1 MLKRNTKF
9 LRPKHERQLWRR
21 GYQFVAGV
29 DEVGRGA
36 WAGPLVAAAVIF
48 RAGAKLDG
56 ITDSKLLAPPARRE
70 RFYLIIRQ
78 AIAWGLGVVE
88 RETIDSVGIQSANRL
103 AFQLALEQLKVTP
116 DYVYLDALPF
126 RYRRVTTE
134 SIIGGDRKIFSIAAA
149 SIVAKAYRDYL
160 MERWHV
166 RYPNYG
172 FDAHKGYGTPEH
184 RSALLSYGCC
194 PIHRLSFSL
203 PV

>member
-1 MLKRNTKF
+1 MLKRSIKF
-9 LRPKHERQLWRR
+9 LRPKHERRLWRR

-48 RAGAKLDG
+48 PAEVKLAG
-56 ITDSKLLAPPARRE
+56 INDSKLLTPQARRN
-70 RFYLIIRQ
+70 RFYFIIRQ
-78 AIAWGLGVVE
+78 AVAWGLGVVE
-88 RETIDSVGIQSANRL
+88 RETIDSIGLQPSNRL
-103 AFQLALEQLKVTP
+103 AFRLALEQMNALP

-126 RYRRVTTE
+126 RFGRVPTE
-134 SIIGGDRKIFSIAAA
+134 SVIGGDRKIFSIAAA
-149 SIVAKAYRDYL
+149 SIIAKAYRDYL

-172 FDAHKGYGTPEH
+172 FNAHKGYGTAEH
-184 RSALLSYGCC
+184 RTALLKHGLC
-194 PIHRLSFSL
+194 PIHRQCFSL